1 MKYVEVRKIYKD
13 TINEVLENTDTWLSF
28 LKSASWNF
36 KYNFDDQIL
45 IYAQRPNATA
55 CAEMTEWNNKV
66 RPRRWVNKDS
76 KGIAIYA
83 KEGSEL
89 PLRFVFD
96 VSDTHN
102 YRNTPYKLWEIK
114 PEYENEIIEEL
125 DAKFGDIDNRDS
137 FIQGLYDATYN
148 MVVDNIPDYMETIEK
163 YKKGTPLEN
172 LEHED
177 IQAMLITTVW
187 ASVFYMTISRCGI
200 NVEEHTDR
208 ENFAFL
214 NYFKSTRL
222 TTILGTATSDIAEM
236 GLREIA
242 KTVRNLQLEEINKN
256 RTFAQK
262 EIQEYSNIESKN
274 IEGGINYEQDRIRK
288 TWGLSNS
295 EYNNEGGNT
304 TNRQIRNNEEEIS
317 NGTQQSRIYDNESR
331 EDTRQT
337 SNRDTGNGNEYGK
350 SDSRENGETRGD
362 NREIETD
369 RPNEMG
375 NTYEQLQDSSRGTS
389 SQRSNLQ
396 LDLLT
401 EEEQKQNITEAENAS
416 VFSFTQEMIDS
427 FLKEGS
433 GFDKGKFRIYE
444 QLTKSLSSKENADFL
459 KNEYGI
465 GGRSRDEFG
474 LLEDHNSKGI
484 TLKRGYEE
492 NAPILRITWLEAE
505 KRIRELISLN
515 RYFNDREKEEYE
527 EWLENKNIVEISV
540 NEEQE
545 EKEEVLEEYIYRPSD
560 RVYIGTNEYEI
571 ININSNNNTVLIS
584 DVSFPML
591 QQRFTTQEFEKRM
604 KENPYNSHL
613 KKSNRD
619 DLEETEEETGMWAW
633 KHPHHDGMLTYEEL
647 KGHIELTDVDF
658 VYPSGVQAL
667 YDVSLYAKPGQKI
680 AFVGATGAG
689 KTTITNLINRFYDIE
704 DGKIRYD
711 GININKIKKPDLRRS
726 LGIVLQDTNL
736 FTGTIKE
743 NIKYGKLDATDEE
756 VIEAAKLAN
765 AHNFIMMLPDGYD
778 TMLTSNG
785 ANLSQGQRQLI
796 SIARAAVHNPPVMI
810 LDEATSSIDTRT
822 EKIVQDGMD
831 KLMQGRIV
839 LVIAHRLSTVRDSK
853 AIMVLDH
860 GKIIERGDHN
870 TLIEQKGQYYQ
881 LYTGAFELE

>member
-45 IYAQRPNATA
+45 IYAQRPDATA
-55 CAEMTEWNNKV
+55 CAEMTEWNNKI

-114 PEYENEIIEEL
+114 PEYESEIIESLE
-125 DAKFGDIDNRDS
+125 AKFGDISSKENL
-137 FIQGLYDATYN
+137 IQVLYDTTYN
-148 MVVDNIPDYMETIEK
+148 MVVDNIPDYIETIEK

-177 IQAMLITTVW
+177 IQAMLLTTLW

-200 NVEEHTDR
+200 NVEEHTDKS
-208 ENFAFL
+208 NFEFL
-214 NYFKSTRL
+214 KYFKNTRL

-242 KTVRNLQLEEINKN
+242 KTVRNLQLNEINKN

-262 EIQEYSNIESKN
+262 EIQEYSNNESKN
-274 IEGGINYEQDRIRK
+274 IEGGIDYEQNRIRE
-288 TWGLSNS
+288 TRGLSNS
-295 EYNNEGGNT
+295 EHSDEGGNT
-304 TNRQIRNNEEEIS
+304 TNREIRNNEEEIS

-331 EDTRQT
+331 ENFGQT
-337 SNRDTGNGNEYGK
+337 FNRDTGNGNENGK
-350 SDSRENGETRGD
+350 SDSRENGETGRD
-362 NREIETD
+362 NRRNETD

-375 NTYEQLQDSSRGTS
+375 STYEQLQDGSRGTS

-433 GFDKGKFRIYE
+433 GFAQGKFRIYE
-444 QLTKSLSSKENADFL
+444 QISKSLSSKENADFL

-474 LLEDHNSKGI
+474 LIEDHNSKGI

-505 KRIRELISLN
+505 KRIRELISSD
-515 RYFNDREKEEYE
+515 RYFNDKEKEEYE
-527 EWLENKNIVEISV
+527 KWLKDKNIVEISA
-540 NEEQE
+540 NEKQE
-545 EKEEVLEEYIYRPSD
+545 EIPEEYIYRLAD
-560 RVYIGTNEYEI
+560 RVFIGTDEFEI
-571 ININSNNNTVLIS
+571 ININDKVITIA
-584 DVSFPML
+584 DVKFPLFL
-591 QQRFTTQEFEKRM
+591 QELPVNEFERRM
-604 KENPYNSHL
+604 KENPYNNHL

-619 DLEETEEETGMWAW
+619 DLEEIEEETITETIQEPLQEEIEQEIETPAEEQPIIPKIKRQRRNKIEYFDLHPEIPLEERNNYRITNDQLGEGTPREKYQRNIEAIKVLKKCEEENRYATPEEQEILAQYIGWGGLPEAFDSRNDSW
-633 KHPHHDGMLTYEEL
+633 KNQYEEL
-647 KGHIELTDVDF
+647 K
-658 VYPSGVQAL
+658 
-667 YDVSLYAKPGQKI
+667 
-680 AFVGATGAG
+680 
-689 KTTITNLINRFYDIE
+689 
-704 DGKIRYD
+704 
-711 GININKIKKPDLRRS
+711 
-726 LGIVLQDTNL
+726 VLL
-736 FTGTIKE
+736 
-743 NIKYGKLDATDEE
+743 
-756 VIEAAKLAN
+756 
-765 AHNFIMMLPDGYD
+765 
-778 TMLTSNG
+778 
-785 ANLSQGQRQLI
+785 
-796 SIARAAVHNPPVMI
+796 
-810 LDEATSSIDTRT
+810 T
-822 EKIVQDGMD
+822 EKEYKEAKESTLTAFYTPPIV
-831 KLMQGRIV
+831 INS
-839 LVIAHRLSTVRDSK
+839 IYK
-853 AIMVLDH
+853 ALENMGLQ
-860 GKIIERGDHN
+860 RGN
-870 TLIEQKGQYYQ
+870 I
-881 LYTGAFELE
+881 LEPSCRSR

>member
-28 LKSASWNF
+28 LRSASWNF

-55 CAEMTEWNNKV
+55 CAEMTEWNNKI

-102 YRNTPYKLWEIK
+102 YKNTPYKLWEIK
-114 PEYENEIIEEL
+114 PEYENEIIEAL
-125 DAKFGDIDNRDS
+125 DVKFGDIDNRDS

-148 MVVDNIPDYMETIEK
+148 MVVDNIPDYIETIEK

-177 IQAMLITTVW
+177 IQALLTTVVW
-187 ASVFYMTISRCGI
+187 ASVFYMTINRCGI
-200 NVEEHTDR
+200 NVEDHTDKS
-208 ENFAFL
+208 NFEFL
-214 NYFKSTRL
+214 NYFKNTRL

-242 KTVRNLQLEEINKN
+242 KTVRNLQLNEINKN

-262 EIQEYSNIESKN
+262 EIQEYSNNESKN
-274 IEGGINYEQDRIRK
+274 IEGGIDYEQDRIRE
-288 TWGLSNS
+288 TRGLSNS

-304 TNRQIRNNEEEIS
+304 TNREIRNNEEEIS

-331 EDTRQT
+331 ENFGQT
-337 SNRDTGNGNEYGK
+337 FNRDTGNGNENGK
-350 SDSRENGETRGD
+350 SDSRENGETRRD
-362 NREIETD
+362 NRRNETD

-375 NTYEQLQDSSRGTS
+375 STYEQLQDSSRGTS

-396 LDLLT
+396 LDLMT

-474 LLEDHNSKGI
+474 LIEDHNSKGI

-492 NAPILRITWLEAE
+492 NAPILRITWIEAE
-505 KRIRELISLN
+505 KRIRELISCD
-515 RYFNDREKEEYE
+515 RYFNSKEKEEYE
-527 EWLENKNIVEISV
+527 KWIENKNIVEISA

-545 EKEEVLEEYIYRPSD
+545 EIEEEYIYRVGD
-560 RVYIGTNEYEI
+560 RVFIGTNEFEI
-571 ININSNNNTVLIS
+571 ININTNNNTVLIS

-591 QQRFTTQEFEKRM
+591 QQRFATQEFEKRM

-619 DLEETEEETGMWAW
+619 DLDDEEETIIETIPESFQEETEQEIETPVEEQPIIPKIKRQRRNKIEYFDLHPEIPLEERNNYRITNDQLGEGTPREKYQRNIEAIRVLKKCEEENRYATPEEQEILAQYIGWGGLPEAFDSRNDSW
-633 KHPHHDGMLTYEEL
+633 KNQYDEL
-647 KGHIELTDVDF
+647 K
-658 VYPSGVQAL
+658 A
-667 YDVSLYAKPGQKI
+667 
-680 AFVGATGAG
+680 
-689 KTTITNLINRFYDIE
+689 
-704 DGKIRYD
+704 
-711 GININKIKKPDLRRS
+711 
-726 LGIVLQDTNL
+726 
-736 FTGTIKE
+736 
-743 NIKYGKLDATDEE
+743 
-756 VIEAAKLAN
+756 
-765 AHNFIMMLPDGYD
+765 
-778 TMLTSNG
+778 
-785 ANLSQGQRQLI
+785 
-796 SIARAAVHNPPVMI
+796 I
-810 LDEATSSIDTRT
+810 LT
-822 EKIVQDGMD
+822 EKEYKEAKESTLTAFYTPPIV
-831 KLMQGRIV
+831 INS
-839 LVIAHRLSTVRDSK
+839 IYK
-853 AIMVLDH
+853 ALENMGLQ
-860 GKIIERGDHN
+860 RGN
-870 TLIEQKGQYYQ
+870 I
-881 LYTGAFELE
+881 LEPSCRSR

>member
-45 IYAQRPNATA
+45 IYAQRPDATA
-55 CAEMTEWNNKV
+55 CAEMTEWNNKI

-114 PEYENEIIEEL
+114 PEYESEIIESLE
-125 DAKFGDIDNRDS
+125 AKFGDISSKENL
-137 FIQGLYDATYN
+137 IQVLYDTTYN
-148 MVVDNIPDYMETIEK
+148 MVVDNIPDYIETIEK

-177 IQAMLITTVW
+177 IQAMLLTTLW

-200 NVEEHTDR
+200 NVEEHTDKS
-208 ENFAFL
+208 NFEFL
-214 NYFKSTRL
+214 KYFKNTRL

-242 KTVRNLQLEEINKN
+242 KTVRNLQLNEINKN

-262 EIQEYSNIESKN
+262 EIQEYSNNESKN
-274 IEGGINYEQDRIRK
+274 IEGGIDYEQNRIRE
-288 TWGLSNS
+288 TRGLSNS
-295 EYNNEGGNT
+295 EHSDEGGNT
-304 TNRQIRNNEEEIS
+304 TNREIRNNEEEIS

-331 EDTRQT
+331 ENFGQT
-337 SNRDTGNGNEYGK
+337 FNRDTGNGNENGK
-350 SDSRENGETRGD
+350 SDSRENGETGRD
-362 NREIETD
+362 NRRNETD

-375 NTYEQLQDSSRGTS
+375 STYEQLQDGSRGTS

-433 GFDKGKFRIYE
+433 GFAQGKFRIYE
-444 QLTKSLSSKENADFL
+444 QISKSLSSKENADFL

-474 LLEDHNSKGI
+474 LIEDHNSKGI

-505 KRIRELISLN
+505 KRIRELISSD
-515 RYFNDREKEEYE
+515 RYFNDKEKEEYE
-527 EWLENKNIVEISV
+527 KWLKDKNIVEISA
-540 NEEQE
+540 NEKQE
-545 EKEEVLEEYIYRPSD
+545 EIPEEYIYRLAD
-560 RVYIGTNEYEI
+560 RVFIGTDEFEI
-571 ININSNNNTVLIS
+571 ININDKVITIA
-584 DVSFPML
+584 DVKFPLFL
-591 QQRFTTQEFEKRM
+591 QELPVNEFERKM
-604 KENPYNSHL
+604 KENPYNNHL

-619 DLEETEEETGMWAW
+619 DLEEIEEETITETIQEPLQEEIEQEIETPAEEQPIIPKIKRQRRNKIEYFDLHPEIPLEERNNYRITNDQLGEGTPREKYQRNIEAIKVLKKCEEENRYATPEEQEILAQYIGWGGLPEAFESRNDSW
-633 KHPHHDGMLTYEEL
+633 KNQYEEL
-647 KGHIELTDVDF
+647 K
-658 VYPSGVQAL
+658 
-667 YDVSLYAKPGQKI
+667 
-680 AFVGATGAG
+680 
-689 KTTITNLINRFYDIE
+689 
-704 DGKIRYD
+704 
-711 GININKIKKPDLRRS
+711 
-726 LGIVLQDTNL
+726 VLL
-736 FTGTIKE
+736 
-743 NIKYGKLDATDEE
+743 
-756 VIEAAKLAN
+756 
-765 AHNFIMMLPDGYD
+765 
-778 TMLTSNG
+778 
-785 ANLSQGQRQLI
+785 
-796 SIARAAVHNPPVMI
+796 
-810 LDEATSSIDTRT
+810 T
-822 EKIVQDGMD
+822 EKEYKEAKESTLTAFYTPPIV
-831 KLMQGRIV
+831 INS
-839 LVIAHRLSTVRDSK
+839 IYK
-853 AIMVLDH
+853 ALENMGLQ
-860 GKIIERGDHN
+860 RGN
-870 TLIEQKGQYYQ
+870 I
-881 LYTGAFELE
+881 LEPSCRSR

>member
-45 IYAQRPNATA
+45 IYAQRPDATA
-55 CAEMTEWNNKV
+55 CAEMTEWNNKI

-114 PEYENEIIEEL
+114 PEYESEIIESLE
-125 DAKFGDIDNRDS
+125 AKFGDISSKENL
-137 FIQGLYDATYN
+137 IQVLYDTTYN
-148 MVVDNIPDYMETIEK
+148 MVVDNIPDYIETIEK

-177 IQAMLITTVW
+177 IQAMLLTTLW

-200 NVEEHTDR
+200 NVEEHTDKS
-208 ENFAFL
+208 NFEFL
-214 NYFKSTRL
+214 KYFKNTRL
-222 TTILGTATSDIAEM
+222 TTILGTATSGIAEM

-242 KTVRNLQLEEINKN
+242 KTVRNLQLNEINKN

-262 EIQEYSNIESKN
+262 EIQEYSNNESKN
-274 IEGGINYEQDRIRK
+274 IEGGIDYEQNRIRE
-288 TWGLSNS
+288 TRGLSNS
-295 EYNNEGGNT
+295 EHSDEGGNT
-304 TNRQIRNNEEEIS
+304 TNREIRNNEEEIS

-331 EDTRQT
+331 ENFGQT
-337 SNRDTGNGNEYGK
+337 FNRDTGNGNENGK
-350 SDSRENGETRGD
+350 SDSRENGETGRD
-362 NREIETD
+362 NRRNETD

-375 NTYEQLQDSSRGTS
+375 STYEQLQDGSRGTS

-433 GFDKGKFRIYE
+433 GFAQGKFRIYE
-444 QLTKSLSSKENADFL
+444 QISKSLSSKENADFL

-474 LLEDHNSKGI
+474 LIEDHNSKGI

-505 KRIRELISLN
+505 KRIRELISSD
-515 RYFNDREKEEYE
+515 RYFNDKEKEEYE
-527 EWLENKNIVEISV
+527 KWLKDKNIVEISA
-540 NEEQE
+540 NEKQE
-545 EKEEVLEEYIYRPSD
+545 EIPEEYIYRLAD
-560 RVYIGTNEYEI
+560 RVFIGTDEFEI
-571 ININSNNNTVLIS
+571 ININDKVITIA
-584 DVSFPML
+584 DVKFPLFL
-591 QQRFTTQEFEKRM
+591 QELPVNEFERKM
-604 KENPYNSHL
+604 KENPYNNHL

-619 DLEETEEETGMWAW
+619 DLEEIEEETITETIQEPLQEEIEQEIETPAEEQPIIPKIKRQRRNKIEYFDLHPEIPLEERNNYRITNDQLGEGTPREKYQRNIEAIKVLKKCEEENRYATPEEQEILAQYIGWGGLPEAFDSRNDSW
-633 KHPHHDGMLTYEEL
+633 KNQYEEL
-647 KGHIELTDVDF
+647 K
-658 VYPSGVQAL
+658 
-667 YDVSLYAKPGQKI
+667 
-680 AFVGATGAG
+680 
-689 KTTITNLINRFYDIE
+689 
-704 DGKIRYD
+704 
-711 GININKIKKPDLRRS
+711 
-726 LGIVLQDTNL
+726 VLL
-736 FTGTIKE
+736 
-743 NIKYGKLDATDEE
+743 
-756 VIEAAKLAN
+756 
-765 AHNFIMMLPDGYD
+765 
-778 TMLTSNG
+778 
-785 ANLSQGQRQLI
+785 
-796 SIARAAVHNPPVMI
+796 
-810 LDEATSSIDTRT
+810 T
-822 EKIVQDGMD
+822 EKEYKEAKESTLTAFYTPPIV
-831 KLMQGRIV
+831 INS
-839 LVIAHRLSTVRDSK
+839 IYK
-853 AIMVLDH
+853 ALENMGLQ
-860 GKIIERGDHN
+860 RGN
-870 TLIEQKGQYYQ
+870 I
-881 LYTGAFELE
+881 LEPSCRSR

>member
-114 PEYENEIIEEL
+114 SEYENEIIEEL
-125 DAKFGDIDNRDS
+125 NAKFGDIDNRDS

-304 TNRQIRNNEEEIS
+304 TNRQIRNNKEEIS

-350 SDSRENGETRGD
+350 SDSRENGETRGN

-375 NTYEQLQDSSRGTS
+375 NTYEQLQDSSRGAS

-505 KRIRELISLN
+505 KRIRELISCN
-515 RYFNDREKEEYE
+515 RYFNDREKEEYQK
-527 EWLENKNIVEISV
+527 WLEDKNIVEISA

-545 EKEEVLEEYIYRPSD
+545 EQKEEMIEEYVYKIAD
-560 RVYIGTNEYEI
+560 RVYIGTNEFEI
-571 ININSNNNTVLIS
+571 ININKNNNTVLLS

-619 DLEETEEETGMWAW
+619 DLEETEEETIAEIIEEPLQEQTEQKIIETPAEEQPIIPKIKRQRRNKIEYFDLHPEIPLEERNNYRITNDQLGEGTPREKYQRNIEAIRVLKKCEEENRYATPEEQEILAQYIGWGGLSEAFDSRNDSW
-633 KHPHHDGMLTYEEL
+633 KNQYEEL
-647 KGHIELTDVDF
+647 K
-658 VYPSGVQAL
+658 
-667 YDVSLYAKPGQKI
+667 SL
-680 AFVGATGAG
+680 
-689 KTTITNLINRFYDIE
+689 L
-704 DGKIRYD
+704 
-711 GININKIKKPDLRRS
+711 
-726 LGIVLQDTNL
+726 
-736 FTGTIKE
+736 
-743 NIKYGKLDATDEE
+743 
-756 VIEAAKLAN
+756 
-765 AHNFIMMLPDGYD
+765 
-778 TMLTSNG
+778 
-785 ANLSQGQRQLI
+785 
-796 SIARAAVHNPPVMI
+796 
-810 LDEATSSIDTRT
+810 T
-822 EKIVQDGMD
+822 EKEYKEAKESTLTAFYTPPIV
-831 KLMQGRIV
+831 INS
-839 LVIAHRLSTVRDSK
+839 IYK
-853 AIMVLDH
+853 ALENMGLQ
-860 GKIIERGDHN
+860 RGN
-870 TLIEQKGQYYQ
+870 I
-881 LYTGAFELE
+881 LEPSCRSR

>member
-45 IYAQRPNATA
+45 IYAQRPDATA
-55 CAEMTEWNNKV
+55 CAEMTEWNNKI

-114 PEYENEIIEEL
+114 PEYESEIIESLE
-125 DAKFGDIDNRDS
+125 AKFGDISSKENL
-137 FIQGLYDATYN
+137 IQVLYDTTYN
-148 MVVDNIPDYMETIEK
+148 MVVDNIPDYIETIEK

-177 IQAMLITTVW
+177 IQAMLLTTLW

-200 NVEEHTDR
+200 NVEEHTDKS
-208 ENFAFL
+208 NFEFL
-214 NYFKSTRL
+214 KYFKNTRL

-242 KTVRNLQLEEINKN
+242 KTVRNLQLNEINKN

-262 EIQEYSNIESKN
+262 EIQEYSNNESKN
-274 IEGGINYEQDRIRK
+274 IEGGIDYEQNRIRE
-288 TWGLSNS
+288 TRGLSNS
-295 EYNNEGGNT
+295 EHSDEGGNT
-304 TNRQIRNNEEEIS
+304 TNREIRNNEEEIS

-331 EDTRQT
+331 ENFGQT
-337 SNRDTGNGNEYGK
+337 FNRDTGNGNENGK
-350 SDSRENGETRGD
+350 SDSRENGETGRD
-362 NREIETD
+362 NRRNETD

-375 NTYEQLQDSSRGTS
+375 STYEQLQDGSRGTS

-433 GFDKGKFRIYE
+433 GFAQGKFRIYE
-444 QLTKSLSSKENADFL
+444 QISKSLSSKENADFL

-474 LLEDHNSKGI
+474 LIEDHNSKGI

-505 KRIRELISLN
+505 KRIRELISSD
-515 RYFNDREKEEYE
+515 RYFNDKEKEEYE
-527 EWLENKNIVEISV
+527 KWLKDKNIVEISA
-540 NEEQE
+540 NEKQE
-545 EKEEVLEEYIYRPSD
+545 EIPEEYIYRLAD
-560 RVYIGTNEYEI
+560 RVFIGTDEFEI
-571 ININSNNNTVLIS
+571 ININDKVITIA
-584 DVSFPML
+584 DVKFPLFL
-591 QQRFTTQEFEKRM
+591 QELPVNEFERKM
-604 KENPYNSHL
+604 KENPYNNHL

-619 DLEETEEETGMWAW
+619 DLEEIEEETITETIQEPLQEEIEQEIETPAEEQPIIPKIKRQRRNKIEYFDLHPEIPLEERNNYRITNDQLGEGTPREKYQRNIEAIKVLKKCEEENRYATPEEQEILAQYIGWGGLPEAFDSRNDSW
-633 KHPHHDGMLTYEEL
+633 KNQYEEL
-647 KGHIELTDVDF
+647 K
-658 VYPSGVQAL
+658 
-667 YDVSLYAKPGQKI
+667 
-680 AFVGATGAG
+680 
-689 KTTITNLINRFYDIE
+689 
-704 DGKIRYD
+704 
-711 GININKIKKPDLRRS
+711 
-726 LGIVLQDTNL
+726 VLL
-736 FTGTIKE
+736 
-743 NIKYGKLDATDEE
+743 
-756 VIEAAKLAN
+756 
-765 AHNFIMMLPDGYD
+765 
-778 TMLTSNG
+778 
-785 ANLSQGQRQLI
+785 
-796 SIARAAVHNPPVMI
+796 
-810 LDEATSSIDTRT
+810 T
-822 EKIVQDGMD
+822 EKEYKEAKESTLTAFYTPPIV
-831 KLMQGRIV
+831 INS
-839 LVIAHRLSTVRDSK
+839 IYK
-853 AIMVLDH
+853 ALENMGLQ
-860 GKIIERGDHN
+860 RGN
-870 TLIEQKGQYYQ
+870 I
-881 LYTGAFELE
+881 LEPSCRSR

>member
-45 IYAQRPNATA
+45 IYAQRPDATA
-55 CAEMTEWNNKV
+55 CAEMTEWNNKI

-114 PEYENEIIEEL
+114 PEYESEIIESLE
-125 DAKFGDIDNRDS
+125 AKFGDISSKENL
-137 FIQGLYDATYN
+137 IQVLYDTTYN
-148 MVVDNIPDYMETIEK
+148 MVVDNIPDYIETIEK

-177 IQAMLITTVW
+177 IQAMLLTTLW

-200 NVEEHTDR
+200 NVEEHTDKS
-208 ENFAFL
+208 NFEFL
-214 NYFKSTRL
+214 KYFKNTRL

-242 KTVRNLQLEEINKN
+242 KTVRNLQLNEINKN

-262 EIQEYSNIESKN
+262 EIQEYSNNESKN
-274 IEGGINYEQDRIRK
+274 IKGGIDYEQDRIRE
-288 TWGLSNS
+288 TGGLSNS
-295 EYNNEGGNT
+295 EYNDEGGNT
-304 TNRQIRNNEEEIS
+304 TNREIRNNEEEIS

-331 EDTRQT
+331 ENFGQT
-337 SNRDTGNGNEYGK
+337 FNRDTGNGNENGK
-350 SDSRENGETRGD
+350 SDSRENGETGRD
-362 NREIETD
+362 NRRNETD

-375 NTYEQLQDSSRGTS
+375 STYEQLQDGSRGTS

-433 GFDKGKFRIYE
+433 GFAQGKFRIYE
-444 QLTKSLSSKENADFL
+444 QISKSLSSKENADFL

-474 LLEDHNSKGI
+474 LIEDHNSKGI

-505 KRIRELISLN
+505 KRIRELISSD
-515 RYFNDREKEEYE
+515 RYFNDKEKEEYE
-527 EWLENKNIVEISV
+527 KWLKDKNIVEISA
-540 NEEQE
+540 NEKQE
-545 EKEEVLEEYIYRPSD
+545 EIPEEYIYRLAD
-560 RVYIGTNEYEI
+560 RVFIGTDEFEI
-571 ININSNNNTVLIS
+571 ININDKVITIA
-584 DVSFPML
+584 DVKFPLFL
-591 QQRFTTQEFEKRM
+591 QELPVNEFERKM
-604 KENPYNSHL
+604 KENPYNNHL

-619 DLEETEEETGMWAW
+619 DLEEIEEETITETIQEPLQEEIEQEIETPAEEQPIIPKIKRQRRNKIEYFDLHPEIPLEERNNYRITNDQLGEGTPREKYQRNIEAIKVLKKCEEENRYATPEEQEILAQYIGWGGLPEAFDSRNDSW
-633 KHPHHDGMLTYEEL
+633 KNQYEEL
-647 KGHIELTDVDF
+647 K
-658 VYPSGVQAL
+658 
-667 YDVSLYAKPGQKI
+667 
-680 AFVGATGAG
+680 
-689 KTTITNLINRFYDIE
+689 
-704 DGKIRYD
+704 
-711 GININKIKKPDLRRS
+711 
-726 LGIVLQDTNL
+726 VLL
-736 FTGTIKE
+736 
-743 NIKYGKLDATDEE
+743 
-756 VIEAAKLAN
+756 
-765 AHNFIMMLPDGYD
+765 
-778 TMLTSNG
+778 
-785 ANLSQGQRQLI
+785 
-796 SIARAAVHNPPVMI
+796 
-810 LDEATSSIDTRT
+810 T
-822 EKIVQDGMD
+822 EKEYKEAKESTLTAFYTPPIV
-831 KLMQGRIV
+831 INS
-839 LVIAHRLSTVRDSK
+839 IYK
-853 AIMVLDH
+853 ALENMGLQ
-860 GKIIERGDHN
+860 RGN
-870 TLIEQKGQYYQ
+870 I
-881 LYTGAFELE
+881 LEPSCRSR

>member
-45 IYAQRPNATA
+45 IYAQRPDATA
-55 CAEMTEWNNKV
+55 CAEMTEWNNKI

-114 PEYENEIIEEL
+114 PEYESEIIESLE
-125 DAKFGDIDNRDS
+125 AKFGDISSKENL
-137 FIQGLYDATYN
+137 IQVLYDTTYN
-148 MVVDNIPDYMETIEK
+148 MVVDNIPDYIETIEK

-177 IQAMLITTVW
+177 IQAMLLTTLW

-200 NVEEHTDR
+200 NVEEHTDKS
-208 ENFAFL
+208 NFEFL
-214 NYFKSTRL
+214 KYFKNTRL

-242 KTVRNLQLEEINKN
+242 KTVRNLQLNEINKN

-262 EIQEYSNIESKN
+262 EIQEYSNNESKN
-274 IEGGINYEQDRIRK
+274 IEGGIDYEQNRIRE
-288 TWGLSNS
+288 TRGLSNS
-295 EYNNEGGNT
+295 EHSDEGGNT
-304 TNRQIRNNEEEIS
+304 TNREIRNNEEEIS

-331 EDTRQT
+331 ENTGQT
-337 SNRDTGNGNEYGK
+337 FNRDTGNGNENGK
-350 SDSRENGETRGD
+350 SDSRENGETGRD
-362 NREIETD
+362 NRRNETD

-375 NTYEQLQDSSRGTS
+375 STYEQLQDGSRGTS

-433 GFDKGKFRIYE
+433 GFAQGKFRIYE
-444 QLTKSLSSKENADFL
+444 QISKSLSSKENADFL

-474 LLEDHNSKGI
+474 LIEDHNSKGI

-505 KRIRELISLN
+505 KRIRELISSD
-515 RYFNDREKEEYE
+515 RYFNDKEKEEYE
-527 EWLENKNIVEISV
+527 KWLKDKNIVEISA
-540 NEEQE
+540 NEKQE
-545 EKEEVLEEYIYRPSD
+545 EIPEEYIYRLAD
-560 RVYIGTNEYEI
+560 RVFIGTDEFEI
-571 ININSNNNTVLIS
+571 ININDKVITIA
-584 DVSFPML
+584 DVKFPLFL
-591 QQRFTTQEFEKRM
+591 QELPVNEFERKM
-604 KENPYNSHL
+604 KENPYNNHL

-619 DLEETEEETGMWAW
+619 DLEEIEEETITETIQEPLQEEIEQEIETPAEEQPIIPKIKRQRRNKIEYFDLHPEIPLEERNNYRITNDQLGEGTPREKYQRNIEAIKVLKKCEEENRYATPEEQEILAQYIGWGGLPEAFDSRNDSW
-633 KHPHHDGMLTYEEL
+633 KNQYEEL
-647 KGHIELTDVDF
+647 K
-658 VYPSGVQAL
+658 
-667 YDVSLYAKPGQKI
+667 
-680 AFVGATGAG
+680 
-689 KTTITNLINRFYDIE
+689 
-704 DGKIRYD
+704 
-711 GININKIKKPDLRRS
+711 
-726 LGIVLQDTNL
+726 VLL
-736 FTGTIKE
+736 
-743 NIKYGKLDATDEE
+743 
-756 VIEAAKLAN
+756 
-765 AHNFIMMLPDGYD
+765 
-778 TMLTSNG
+778 
-785 ANLSQGQRQLI
+785 
-796 SIARAAVHNPPVMI
+796 
-810 LDEATSSIDTRT
+810 T
-822 EKIVQDGMD
+822 EKEYKEAKESTLTAFYTPPIV
-831 KLMQGRIV
+831 INS
-839 LVIAHRLSTVRDSK
+839 IYK
-853 AIMVLDH
+853 ALENMGLQ
-860 GKIIERGDHN
+860 RGN
-870 TLIEQKGQYYQ
+870 I
-881 LYTGAFELE
+881 LEPSCRSR

>member
-1 MKYVEVRKIYKD
+1 MKYVEIRKIYKD

-45 IYAQRPNATA
+45 IYAQRPDATA

-66 RPRRWVNKDS
+66 RPRRWVNKES

-83 KEGSEL
+83 KEGSKL

-187 ASVFYMTISRCGI
+187 ASVFYMTISRCGM
-200 NVEEHTDR
+200 NVEEYTDR

-274 IEGGINYEQDRIRK
+274 IEGGINYEQDRIRE
-288 TWGLSNS
+288 TRGLSNS
-295 EYNNEGGNT
+295 QYNNEGGNT

-331 EDTRQT
+331 EDTGQT

-350 SDSRENGETRGD
+350 SDSRETSKTEWS
-362 NREIETD
+362 NRENETD
-369 RPNEMG
+369 RPNEMDWT
-375 NTYEQLQDSSRGTS
+375 NEQLQDSSRGAS

-401 EEEQKQNITEAENAS
+401 EEEQKQNIAEAENAS

-474 LLEDHNSKGI
+474 LVEDHNSKGI
-484 TLKRGYEE
+484 TLKQGYEE

-505 KRIRELISLN
+505 KRIRELISCN
-515 RYFNDREKEEYE
+515 RYFNDREKEEYQK
-527 EWLENKNIVEISV
+527 WLKDKNIVEISA

-545 EKEEVLEEYIYRPSD
+545 EQKEEMPEEYVYKIAD
-560 RVYIGTNEYEI
+560 RVYIGTNEFEI
-571 ININSNNNTVLIS
+571 ININKNNNTVLLS

-619 DLEETEEETGMWAW
+619 DLEETEEETIAEIIEEPLQEQTEQKIIETLAEEQPIIPKIKRQRRNKIEYFDLHPEIPLEERNNYRITNDQLGEGTPREKYQRNIEAIKVLKKCEEENRYATPEEQEILAQYIGWGGLSEAFDSRNDSW
-633 KHPHHDGMLTYEEL
+633 KNQYEEL
-647 KGHIELTDVDF
+647 K
-658 VYPSGVQAL
+658 
-667 YDVSLYAKPGQKI
+667 SL
-680 AFVGATGAG
+680 
-689 KTTITNLINRFYDIE
+689 L
-704 DGKIRYD
+704 
-711 GININKIKKPDLRRS
+711 
-726 LGIVLQDTNL
+726 
-736 FTGTIKE
+736 
-743 NIKYGKLDATDEE
+743 
-756 VIEAAKLAN
+756 
-765 AHNFIMMLPDGYD
+765 
-778 TMLTSNG
+778 
-785 ANLSQGQRQLI
+785 
-796 SIARAAVHNPPVMI
+796 
-810 LDEATSSIDTRT
+810 T
-822 EKIVQDGMD
+822 EKEYKEAKESTLTAFYTPPIV
-831 KLMQGRIV
+831 INS
-839 LVIAHRLSTVRDSK
+839 IYK
-853 AIMVLDH
+853 ALENMGLQ
-860 GKIIERGDHN
+860 RGN
-870 TLIEQKGQYYQ
+870 I
-881 LYTGAFELE
+881 LEPSCRSR

>member
-148 MVVDNIPDYMETIEK
+148 MVVDNIQDYMETIEK

-274 IEGGINYEQDRIRK
+274 IEGGINYEQDRIRE
-288 TWGLSNS
+288 TRGLSNS

-350 SDSRENGETRGD
+350 SDSRETSKTEWSNRG
-362 NREIETD
+362 NETD
-369 RPNEMG
+369 RPNEMDWT
-375 NTYEQLQDSSRGTS
+375 NEQLQDSSRGAS

-492 NAPILRITWLEAE
+492 NAPTLRITWLEAE

-527 EWLENKNIVEISV
+527 EWLEDKNIVEISA

-545 EKEEVLEEYIYRPSD
+545 EREEVLEEYIYRPSD

-571 ININSNNNTVLIS
+571 ININKNNNTVLLS

-604 KENPYNSHL
+604 EENPYNSHL

-619 DLEETEEETGMWAW
+619 DLEETKEETTAEIIEEPLQEQIEQKIIETPAEEQPIIPKIKRQRRNKIEYFDLHPEIPLEERNNYRITNDQLGEGTLREKYQRNIEAIKVLKKCEEENRYATPEEQEILAQYIGWGGLPEAFDSRNDSW
-633 KHPHHDGMLTYEEL
+633 KNQYEEL
-647 KGHIELTDVDF
+647 KG
-658 VYPSGVQAL
+658 
-667 YDVSLYAKPGQKI
+667 
-680 AFVGATGAG
+680 
-689 KTTITNLINRFYDIE
+689 
-704 DGKIRYD
+704 
-711 GININKIKKPDLRRS
+711 
-726 LGIVLQDTNL
+726 
-736 FTGTIKE
+736 
-743 NIKYGKLDATDEE
+743 
-756 VIEAAKLAN
+756 
-765 AHNFIMMLPDGYD
+765 
-778 TMLTSNG
+778 
-785 ANLSQGQRQLI
+785 
-796 SIARAAVHNPPVMI
+796 I
-810 LDEATSSIDTRT
+810 LT
-822 EKIVQDGMD
+822 EKEYKEAKESTLTAFYTPPIV
-831 KLMQGRIV
+831 INS
-839 LVIAHRLSTVRDSK
+839 IYK
-853 AIMVLDH
+853 ALENMGLQ
-860 GKIIERGDHN
+860 RGN
-870 TLIEQKGQYYQ
+870 I
-881 LYTGAFELE
+881 LEPSCRSR